1 MIRKLMNPLV
11 IVLLLLLA
19 PLCVPAAAQDEP
31 ARQEDPQVRDLT
43 GRKLTSEALIDILTP
58 REGTPKP
65 RTRARSL
72 RGPKPKC
79 DFYRQQ
85 RSRGI
90 GIQPVADV
98 AAIEILFAF
107 DSDAISPE
115 AAENLDALGQA
126 LISGALASCCFELE
140 GHTDSIDT
148 EEYNL
153 DLSRR
158 RAASVAAYLAEN
170 FRIDRQRLL
179 TIGYGESRPIATNDT
194 DEGRQKNRRVQIVN
208 LGYGELEQ

>member
-11 IVLLLLLA
+11 VVLLLA
-19 PLCVPAAAQDEP
+19 PLCVAQDEP
-31 ARQEDPQVRDLT
+31 AEQEESQIRDLT
-43 GRKLTSEALIDILTP
+43 GQKVTSEVLIDVLTP
-58 REGTPKP
+58 KKRIGRP
-65 RTRARSL
+65 RSL
-72 RGPKPKC
+72 TGPKC

-107 DSDAISPE
+107 DSAAISPE

-126 LISGALASCCFELE
+126 LSSGALASCCFELE

-158 RAASVAAYLAEN
+158 RAASVAAYLAEK

-179 TIGYGESRPIATNDT
+179 SVGYGESRPIATNDT
-194 DEGRQKNRRVQIVN
+194 DAGRQKNRRVQIAN
-208 LGYGELEQ
+208 LGYGELER

>member
-11 IVLLLLLA
+11 IVLLLA

-31 ARQEDPQVRDLT
+31 AGQEESQVRDLT
-43 GRKLTSEALIDILTP
+43 GQKVTSEVLIDVLTP
-58 REGTPKP
+58 KKPKGRP
-65 RTRARSL
+65 RSL
-72 RGPKPKC
+72 TGPKC

-98 AAIEILFAF
+98 AAVEILFAF
-107 DSDAISPE
+107 DSDAISPQ
-115 AAENLDALGQA
+115 AAENLDAIGEA
-126 LISGALASCCFELE
+126 LTSGALTSCCFELE

-158 RAASVAAYLAEN
+158 RAESVVAYLAEKYH
-170 FRIDRQRLL
+170 IDRQRLL
-179 TIGYGESRPIATNDT
+179 TVGYGEARPITTNDT

-208 LGYGELEQ
+208 LGYGEVEP